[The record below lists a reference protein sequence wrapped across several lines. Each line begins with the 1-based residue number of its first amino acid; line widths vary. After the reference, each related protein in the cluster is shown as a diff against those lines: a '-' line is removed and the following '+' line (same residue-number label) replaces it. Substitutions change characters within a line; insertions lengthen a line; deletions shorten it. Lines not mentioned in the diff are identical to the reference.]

1 MARRFRP
8 KQKVTDS
15 KSHVQLRRRW
25 RTRLP
30 RLLNEMTDLLAKRE
44 IFWDLQN
51 VAKKNPKVLNPAA
64 FFHWLSTN
72 YIIAMTMGARRFVDQ
87 SKNSHSLWRMLF
99 EILEHPGVI
108 SRRSHTSFYR
118 NTPPGFGNTS
128 FSNIAYTK
136 GRYLPQQ
143 RVRSDLRAIE
153 NASVRIRRFVNK
165 RVAHLAA
172 EGQLRR
178 APNFNELDSA
188 FDTIDRILCKYNLL
202 LRGQGMSSA
211 KATRQYDWTEV
222 LTTAWIEK
230 TTNGDV

>member
-1 MARRFRP
+1 
-8 KQKVTDS
+8 
-15 KSHVQLRRRW
+15 
-25 RTRLP
+25 
-30 RLLNEMTDLLAKRE
+30 MTDLLAKRE

-51 VAKKNPKVLNPAA
+51 IAKKNPKILNPAA

-99 EILEHPGVI
+99 EILEHPGAI

-128 FSNIAYTK
+128 FTNVAYTK

-143 RVRSDLRAIE
+143 RVKSDLRTIE
-153 NASVRIRRFVNK
+153 NASARIRRFVNK

-188 FDTIDRILCKYNLL
+188 LDTIDRILCKYNLL
-202 LRGQGMSSA
+202 LRGQGMTSA

-230 TTNGDV
+230 SSDDDV